1 LIYSFK
7 RRFECSRS
15 RMASERYS
23 FSLTTFS
30 PSGKLVQIEYA
41 LQAVSSGAPAVG
53 IKAMNGAVLA
63 TEKKNKSILFCDHS
77 TYKVEQITNNIGMVY
92 SGMGPDY
99 RLLIRRAR
107 KMAQDYYLMYHE
119 IIPTAQLVY
128 RVALVMQE
136 YTQSGGVRPFG
147 VSLLICGWDEPGKPL
162 LFQCD
167 PSGAYFAWKATAM
180 GKNSVNGKTFLEK
193 RYSEDLEL
201 EDAVHTA
208 ILTLK
213 EGFEGQMTED
223 NIEIGICNADG
234 FRRLAPQEVKDYLA
248 NIQ

>member
-1 LIYSFK
+1 
-7 RRFECSRS
+7 
-15 RMASERYS
+15 
-23 FSLTTFS
+23 
-30 PSGKLVQIEYA
+30 
-41 LQAVSSGAPAVG
+41 
-53 IKAMNGAVLA
+53 
-63 TEKKNKSILFCDHS
+63 
-77 TYKVEQITNNIGMVY
+77 MVY

-99 RLLIRRAR
+99 RLLVRRAR

-119 IIPTAQLVY
+119 PIPTAQLVY

-147 VSLLICGWDEPGKPL
+147 VSLLICGWDEPGKPV

-180 GKNSVNGKTFLEK
+180 GKNQVNGKTFLEK
-193 RYSEDLEL
+193 RSVWSPSPSRPRSLFCSLFRYSEDLEL

-223 NIEIGICNADG
+223 NIEIGICNDAG
-234 FRRLAPQEVKDYLA
+234 FR
-248 NIQ
+248 

>member
-1 LIYSFK
+1 
-7 RRFECSRS
+7 
-15 RMASERYS
+15 
-23 FSLTTFS
+23 
-30 PSGKLVQIEYA
+30 
-41 LQAVSSGAPAVG
+41 
-53 IKAMNGAVLA
+53 
-63 TEKKNKSILFCDHS
+63 
-77 TYKVEQITNNIGMVY
+77 MVY

-99 RLLIRRAR
+99 RLLVRRAR

-119 IIPTAQLVY
+119 PIPTAQLVY

-147 VSLLICGWDEPGKPL
+147 VSLLICGWDEPGKPV

-180 GKNSVNGKTFLEK
+180 GKNQVNGKTFLEK
-193 RYSEDLEL
+193 RSVLSPSQSKLKYLRCFLLRYSEDLEL

-223 NIEIGICNADG
+223 NIEIGICNDAG
-234 FRRLAPQEVKDYLA
+234 FR
-248 NIQ
+248 